1 MKYMGSKR
9 TMLLN
14 GLGTLLKAEMPKHDR
29 VVDLFCGAASVSW
42 FAAVEGDRPVLS
54 VDLQE
59 YGTTLAG
66 AVTVRTK
73 PADPDTLFKT
83 WIEKVKLSVSEH
95 PLWKAALAIDQG
107 GFNIVTWCK
116 RARGFCG
123 VLTPRD
129 GAGILLRSYGGHY
142 FSPTQGILFDCLLS
156 SLPAGSAG
164 RICRAATV
172 IAASQCVASPGHT
185 AQPFQPTRTAGPFLR
200 EAWFRDPLMYAERA
214 IRLICP
220 MHAKA
225 RGQTEVGDALKVAG
239 KLNNTDLVFVDPPY
253 SAVHYSRFYHVLETV
268 ARGNCSAVAGSG
280 RYPPPE
286 ERPASAFSRKGE
298 SQAALVRLL
307 ETLAGVGCTVAFT
320 FPQNTCSNGLSG
332 LQIGEAA
339 GKWFAVDNIG
349 IQSRFSTLGGNN
361 DNRQSRSHS
370 RELILLLR
378 PLKIARAK

>member
-1 MKYMGSKR
+1 
-9 TMLLN
+9 MLLN

-73 PADPDTLFKT
+73 PADPETLIKT
-83 WIEKVKLSVSEH
+83 WIDQIKSSVPKH

-107 GFNIVTWCK
+107 GFNIATWCK
-116 RARGFCG
+116 RAREFCSA
-123 VLTPRD
+123 LTPRD
-129 GAGILLRSYGGHY
+129 GAGIVLHSYGGHY
-142 FSPTQGILFDCLLS
+142 FSPTQGILFDRLLN

-164 RICRAATV
+164 RICRAAAV

-200 EAWFRDPLMYAERA
+200 EAWLRDPLMYAERA
-214 IRLICP
+214 IRQICP

-225 RGQTEVGDALKVAG
+225 KGQTEVGDALKVAG
-239 KLNNTDLVFVDPPY
+239 KLNKTDLVFVDPPY

-268 ARGNCSAVAGSG
+268 ARGNCSAVTGTG

-286 ERPASAFSRKGE
+286 ERPPSAFSRKGE
-298 SQAALVRLL
+298 SQSALINLL

-320 FPQNTCSNGLSG
+320 FPQTKCSNGLSG
-332 LQIGEAA
+332 LQIAEIA
-339 GKWFAVDNIG
+339 KTWFDVQNMS

-361 DNRQSRSHS
+361 DNRKARSHS
-370 RELILLLR
+370 RELILLMR
-378 PLKIARAK
+378 PSKKSVVNK